1 MLYSDSV
8 EDSRLYFRLALEEIG
23 KFELP
28 IDPLNYCIW
37 YEYFSERNSALNK
50 SIDNY
55 LKLNGTFSSEAA
67 RKHFNKFVLNGKE
80 PLNELVQNELK
91 KVFSNLFRS
100 IETTHQTFA
109 ESGNNLEAMSQA
121 LDSSITE
128 PEVNA
133 IVKQIK
139 KEIEKLES
147 SSGNF
152 QEDIQHANREIETL
166 KEKVARYKN
175 EATKDPLTKLDNRRS
190 FDEKLGAA
198 LDSANEEKSPLCL
211 IIADVDHFKKVND
224 THGHLVGDNVLRMVA
239 STMKE
244 SIKGKDMLARIGGE
258 EFAIVLPDTPYDG
271 AMKLADGIRVRFEQ
285 LDLKKKSTGESLG
298 KITMSFGVT
307 AYKHSEDAESFI
319 HRADQALYQSKESG
333 RNRVTGRSS

>member
-23 KFELP
+23 KFGLP

-37 YEYFSERNSALNK
+37 YEYFSERNSDLNRF
-50 SIDNY
+50 IDNY
-55 LKLNGTFSSEAA
+55 LKQNGTFSSEVS
-67 RKHFNKFVLNGKE
+67 RKLFNQFILNGKE

-109 ESGNNLEAMSQA
+109 ESGNNLDAMSQT
-121 LDSSITE
+121 LDAGITE
-128 PEVNA
+128 PEINA
-133 IVKQIK
+133 VVEQIK
-139 KEIEKLES
+139 KEIKKLES

-190 FDEKLGAA
+190 FDKKMKAA
-198 LDSANEEKSPLCL
+198 LDEANREKSSLCL
-211 IIADVDHFKKVND
+211 VIADIDYFKKIND

-244 SIKGKDMLARIGGE
+244 SINGNDTLARIGGE
-258 EFAIVLPDTPYDG
+258 EFAILLPRTPLDG
-271 AMKLADGIRVRFEQ
+271 AVKLADDIRASFEK

-298 KITMSFGVT
+298 TITMSFGVT
-307 AYKHSEDAESFI
+307 TYKHSEDADEFI

-333 RNRVTGRSS
+333 RNRVTGQ

>member
-8 EDSRLYFRLALEEIG
+8 EDSRQYFRLALEEIG
-23 KFELP
+23 KFGLP

-55 LKLNGTFSSEAA
+55 LKQNKTFSSEVS
-67 RKHFNKFVLNGKE
+67 KQLFNQFILNGKE

-100 IETTHQTFA
+100 IETTNETFT

-128 PEVNA
+128 PEINS

-139 KEIEKLES
+139 KEIKKLES
-147 SSGNF
+147 SSGSF
-152 QEDIQHANREIETL
+152 QEDIQQANREIESL
-166 KEKVARYKN
+166 KKKVERYRN
-175 EATKDPLTKLDNRRS
+175 EATKDPLTKLDNRRR
-190 FDEKLGAA
+190 FDDKLKAA
-198 LDSANEEKSPLCL
+198 LEEANGKGSPLCL

-244 SIKGKDMLARIGGE
+244 FIKGKDILARIGGE
-258 EFAIVLPDTPYDG
+258 EFAILLPATALEN
-271 AMKLADGIRVRFEQ
+271 AMKLADDIRLSFEQ

-307 AYKHSEDAESFI
+307 TYKNSESADDFI
-319 HRADQALYQSKESG
+319 NRADKALYHSKESG
-333 RNRVTGRSS
+333 RNRVTGR

>member
-37 YEYFSERNSALNK
+37 YEYFSERNSELNK

-55 LKLNGTFSSEAA
+55 LEQNGTFSPETS
-67 RKHFNKFVLNGKE
+67 KQYFNKFILNGKE
-80 PLNELVQNELK
+80 TLNELIQNELK
-91 KVFSNLFRS
+91 KVFSKLFRS
-100 IETTHQTFA
+100 IEDTNRTFA

-121 LDSSITE
+121 LDVSIGE
-128 PEVNA
+128 AEINA
-133 IVKQIK
+133 IVEQIK

-147 SSGNF
+147 SSGSF
-152 QEDIQHANREIETL
+152 QEDIQHANREIDSL
-166 KEKVARYKN
+166 KKKVARYKK

-190 FDEKLGAA
+190 FDEKLKAA
-198 LDSANEEKSPLCL
+198 LDEADGRKSPLCL

-258 EFAIVLPDTPYDG
+258 EFAILLPDTPYEG
-271 AMKLADGIRVRFEQ
+271 AMKLADRIRVKFEQ
-285 LDLKKKSTGESLG
+285 IDLKKKSTGESLG
-298 KITMSFGVT
+298 QITLSFGVT
-307 AYKHSEDAESFI
+307 VYKGSENPDEFI

-333 RNRVTGRSS
+333 RNRVTGQ

>member
-1 MLYSDSV
+1 MLYSDSI

-23 KFELP
+23 KFGLP

-50 SIDNY
+50 SIDDH
-55 LKLNGTFSSEAA
+55 LQRDGTFSSEVS
-67 RKHFNKFVLNGKE
+67 RQHFNQFILNGSE
-80 PLNELVQNELK
+80 SLNELVQNELK

-100 IETTHQTFA
+100 IETTHQTLA
-109 ESGNNLEAMSQA
+109 ESGNNLDAMSEA
-121 LDSSITE
+121 LDASITE
-128 PEVNA
+128 PQINA
-133 IVKQIK
+133 IVGQIK
-139 KEIEKLES
+139 KEIKKLES

-152 QEDIQHANREIETL
+152 QEDMQHANREIESL

-190 FDEKLGAA
+190 FDEKLKTA
-198 LDSANEEKSPLCL
+198 LDEASGGKNPLCL
-211 IIADVDHFKKVND
+211 IMADVDHFKKVND
-224 THGHLVGDNVLRMVA
+224 THGHLVGDNVLRVVA
-239 STMKE
+239 ATMKE

-258 EFAIVLPDTPYDG
+258 EFAILLPDTPYDG
-271 AMKLADGIRVRFEQ
+271 AMKLADDIRVSFEK

-298 KITMSFGVT
+298 RITMSFGVT
-307 AYKHSEDAESFI
+307 TYKPSEDAESFI

-333 RNRVTGRSS
+333 RNRVTGG

>member
-1 MLYSDSV
+1 MLYSDSI

-23 KFELP
+23 KFGLP

-37 YEYFSERNSALNK
+37 YEYFSERNSALKK
-50 SIDNY
+50 SIDDH
-55 LKLNGTFSSEAA
+55 LKRDGTFTSDVSRQHFNQFILNGNES
-67 RKHFNKFVLNGKE
+67 
-80 PLNELVQNELK
+80 LNELVQSELK
-91 KVFSNLFRS
+91 KVFSNLFHS

-109 ESGNNLEAMSQA
+109 ESGNNLDAMSQA
-121 LDSSITE
+121 LDASITE
-128 PEVNA
+128 PKINA
-133 IVKQIK
+133 IVEQIK
-139 KEIEKLES
+139 KEIKKLES

-152 QEDIQHANREIETL
+152 QEDMQHANREIESL

-190 FDEKLGAA
+190 FDEKLRTA
-198 LDSANEEKSPLCL
+198 LEEANNEKNPLCL

-224 THGHLVGDNVLRMVA
+224 THGHLVGDNVLRVVA
-239 STMKE
+239 ATMRE

-258 EFAIVLPDTPYDG
+258 EFAVLLPDTPYEG
-271 AMKLADGIRVRFEQ
+271 AMKLAEDIRVSFEK

-298 KITMSFGVT
+298 RITMSLGVT
-307 AYKHSEDAESFI
+307 TYRPSEDAESFI

-333 RNRVTGRSS
+333 RNRVTGG